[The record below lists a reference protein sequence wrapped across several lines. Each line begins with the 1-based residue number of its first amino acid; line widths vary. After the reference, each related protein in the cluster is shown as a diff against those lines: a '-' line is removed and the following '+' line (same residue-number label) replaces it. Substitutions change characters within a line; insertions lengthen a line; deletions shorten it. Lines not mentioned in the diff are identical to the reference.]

1 MAQATTTKSHKS
13 RPISIKPR
21 RRTWAVTA
29 VGLLLL
35 LQALVLAG
43 LSPLLIAIELSRLPA
58 SAWAPLIGDDGF
70 QDSDLD
76 RLLTLP
82 ESTLE
87 SLAEELDLDR
97 MEDVATGTVFM
108 PLSVLAL
115 VAAFGFLGLWRHAW
129 TLASLLQGLT
139 LLIALL
145 LYLDSKPWYIYV
157 LMLYSIVMVLYLHDG
172 DVRHPFRTQPVA
184 PDQPDAAIPAGC
196 PGGER

>member
-1 MAQATTTKSHKS
+1 MAQANA
-13 RPISIKPR
+13 PR

-35 LQALVLAG
+35 FQAIVLAG
-43 LSPLLIAIELSRLPA
+43 LSPLLLAIELSRLPA
-58 SAWAPLIGDDGF
+58 SAFAPLIGEDGF

-87 SLAEELDLDR
+87 SLAEEFDLER
-97 MEDVATGTVFM
+97 IENVAISTVFM

-129 TLASLLQGLT
+129 TLASMLQGLT

-145 LYLDSKPWYIYV
+145 LYLDSRPWYIYI

-184 PDQPDAAIPAGC
+184 TDQPDAAIPARC

>member
-1 MAQATTTKSHKS
+1 MAQANA
-13 RPISIKPR
+13 PR

-35 LQALVLAG
+35 FQALVLAG
-43 LSPLLIAIELSRLPA
+43 LSPLLLAIEISRLPA
-58 SAWAPLIGDDGF
+58 SALVPLIGEDGF
-70 QDSDLD
+70 QDTDLD
-76 RLLTLP
+76 RLLALP

-87 SLAEELDLDR
+87 LLAEELDLER
-97 MEDVATGTVFM
+97 MTDVATSILFV

-129 TLASLLQGLT
+129 TLALLLQGLT

-145 LYLDSKPWYIYV
+145 LYLDSKPWYVYI

-184 PDQPDAAIPAGC
+184 PGQPDAVIPARC

>member
-1 MAQATTTKSHKS
+1 MAQANT
-13 RPISIKPR
+13 PR

-35 LQALVLAG
+35 FQAIVLAG
-43 LSPLLIAIELSRLPA
+43 LSPLLIVVELSRLPA

-70 QDSDLD
+70 QDSDMD

-145 LYLDSKPWYIYV
+145 LYLDRKPWYIYV

-172 DVRHPFRTQPVA
+172 DVRHPFRTQPVTTG
-184 PDQPDAAIPAGC
+184 QPDAAIPARC

>member
-1 MAQATTTKSHKS
+1 MAQAN
-13 RPISIKPR
+13 KPR

-35 LQALVLAG
+35 FQAIVLAG
-43 LSPLLIAIELSRLPA
+43 LSPLLIAVEFSRLPA

-76 RLLTLP
+76 RLLALP

-87 SLAEELDLDR
+87 SLAEELDLER
-97 MEDVATGTVFM
+97 MADVATGIVFM
-108 PLSVLAL
+108 PLSVLAI
-115 VAAFGFLGLWRHAW
+115 VAVFGFLGLWRSAW
-129 TLASLLQGLT
+129 TLALLLQGLT
-139 LLIALL
+139 LLTALL
-145 LYLDSKPWYIYV
+145 LYLDRKPWYIYI

-172 DVRHPFRTQPVA
+172 DVQQAFRIQPVA
-184 PDQPDAAIPAGC
+184 QEQPDAVIPAGC